1 MAKKQEK
8 GSEFFRGQGEAG
20 KEGGE
25 TRKTIEVLEPETPWT
40 QDLLGEEKSVIDN
53 YEKQASL
60 STNSKKTVESVLTEE
75 IYQVRNNFVKEYF
88 ASHENE
94 IQEKG
99 YDVKSQD
106 LGYMYKVA
114 SEMGALNEL
123 KKDKKYKEQ
132 FERLDDLAALRMDF
146 QSENPSWNGRWQA
159 IGALGKRIEE
169 LSQEETGSKDEKKIK
184 EVRAEISRLS
194 QVRKEIA
201 EKMTGRDLKKEAE
214 KTIPVPSIEQV
225 INAKNKREE
234 KEKNERKEYVTL
246 VTDGRLYGLNRLSRN
261 EFLNKY
267 YPEAKITT
275 SGILRKRIVFIRGD
289 SQQICK
295 SEEELNNHI
304 IALKVQEKQKVINE
318 AGIEWYKMRQEQ
330 MTPEQREYEKRH
342 DQFIKEQTETKINE
356 CDHPIIREFLSQ
368 YYPEAKIT
376 TSGMLRRRIVLD
388 IGVLKTDFKSEEE
401 LNRFILSL
409 REQEKQKIMDKAE
422 LDWHLS
428 EREKDVMKKMEAELD
443 QMSDLPEGAI
453 RENYRKVKTEV
464 IRKHRE
470 MLIKQEPKNA
480 EALKALEK
488 QFDGS
493 GRNPAEMIEKAYNRE
508 GLELTGEWKDD
519 REQIGDFLKEEWGL
533 DIPEKMMD
541 KLYRTMTTKE
551 KQIYQNEYKKR
562 IGFLGWLLR
571 FVFLAFSEGVEVVS
585 AKPETKRKTRKKAKP

>member
-275 SGILRKRIVFIRGD
+275 SG
-289 SQQICK
+289 
-295 SEEELNNHI
+295 
-304 IALKVQEKQKVINE
+304 
-318 AGIEWYKMRQEQ
+318 
-330 MTPEQREYEKRH
+330 
-342 DQFIKEQTETKINE
+342 
-356 CDHPIIREFLSQ
+356 
-368 YYPEAKIT
+368 
-376 TSGMLRRRIVLD
+376 MLRRRIVLD